1 MVVFLQALIR
11 IHFELR
17 KEQSTVEME
26 IPCVHFV
33 ETSASLLQ
41 EMPSLI
47 HRDYK
52 VHYTNKTGH
61 YCIKHIRI
69 YWIFRGS

>member
-1 MVVFLQALIR
+1 LQALIR

-17 KEQSTVEME
+17 KEQITVEME
-26 IPCVHFV
+26 VPCVHFV
-33 ETSASLLQ
+33 ETSVSLLQ

-52 VHYTNKTGH
+52 VHVCMYMYIIIIITA
-61 YCIKHIRI
+61 ILD
-69 YWIFRGS
+69 

>member
-1 MVVFLQALIR
+1 MVVCSFAEKIIKTVCLQALIR

-17 KEQSTVEME
+17 KEQITVEME
-26 IPCVHFV
+26 VPCVHFV

-52 VHYTNKTGH
+52 VMLTC
-61 YCIKHIRI
+61 CIK
-69 YWIFRGS
+69 Y